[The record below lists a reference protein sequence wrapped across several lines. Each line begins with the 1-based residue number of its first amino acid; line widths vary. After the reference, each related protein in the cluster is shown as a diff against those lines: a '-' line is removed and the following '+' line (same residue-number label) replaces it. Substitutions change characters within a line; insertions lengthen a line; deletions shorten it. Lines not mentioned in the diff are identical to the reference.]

1 MTTKTEKKQP
11 ETELNKELK
20 AVSTPANNKVEKVV
34 YKDNAKFSYL
44 TNGTVIREA
53 MLAADYEAATKK
65 GTKQ

>member
-11 ETELNKELK
+11 ETELDKELK

-65 GTKQ
+65 ETKQ